1 MNIGIAGTG
10 RMGTALAVRLLALG
24 NTVRVW
30 NRTREK
36 AEAAVR
42 AGASVS
48 RTAGELASRSDAVI
62 TILTN
67 AAAMEAVYVGPDGLL
82 SGSAAGKLFIDMST
96 VRGDSH
102 RALAPKVAAQ
112 GAVFLECPV
121 SGTVG
126 PARDGTLV
134 GFAGGTPEVFARAKP
149 LLEQVCRRVELI
161 GPMGSGA
168 NVKLAAN
175 LLLAVFWQALAEAVS
190 LVRSGHIDPVRL
202 VDLLADSN
210 ISAGILRA
218 RGAQVAAALAGQ
230 DTGAATFDI
239 DFMRKDMRDMLREAE
254 SLGSFLPAVART
266 LEAFDQA
273 SAAGFGAIDGTR
285 YPAYWVDHVALTAES
300 NPTRPDRSLREKSRS

>member
-24 NTVRVW
+24 NAVSVW
-30 NRTREK
+30 NRTHEK
-36 AEAAVR
+36 TAAAAR

-48 RTAGELASRSDAVI
+48 RTAGELASRCDAVI

-67 AAAMEAVYVGPDGLL
+67 AAAMEAVYVEPDGLL
-82 SGSAAGKLFIDMST
+82 SGSVAGKLFIDMST

-112 GAVFLECPV
+112 GAMFLECPV

-126 PARDGTLV
+126 PAQEGKLV
-134 GFAGGTPEVFARAKP
+134 GFAGGTPEAFARAKP

-161 GPMGSGA
+161 GPVGAGA
-168 NVKLAAN
+168 NMKLAVN
-175 LLLAVFWQALAEAVS
+175 LLLTVFWQALAEAFS
-190 LVRSGHIDPVRL
+190 LVRSVHIEPTRL
-202 VDLLADSN
+202 IDLFADSN

-239 DFMRKDMRDMLREAE
+239 DFMRKDMRDMVREAQT
-254 SLGSFLPAVART
+254 LGISLPALART
-266 LEAFDQA
+266 LQAFDQA
-273 SAAGFGAIDGTR
+273 SAAGYGGIDGTR
-285 YPAYWVDHVALTAES
+285 YPAYWVDHAGSTAQG
-300 NPTRPDRSLREKSRS
+300 

>member
-10 RMGTALAVRLLALG
+10 RMGTAMAVRLLALG

-30 NRTREK
+30 NRTPEK
-36 AEAAVR
+36 TEAAAR

-48 RTAGELASRSDAVI
+48 RTAGELASQSDAVI

-67 AAAMEAVYVGPDGLL
+67 AAAMEAVYVEPRGLL

-112 GAVFLECPV
+112 GALFLECPV

-126 PARDGTLV
+126 PAQEGKLV
-134 GFAGGTPEVFARAKP
+134 GFAGGTPETFARAKP

-161 GPMGSGA
+161 GPVGSGA
-168 NVKLAAN
+168 NMKLAVN
-175 LLLAVFWQALAEAVS
+175 LLLTVFWQALGEAFS
-190 LVRSGHIDPVRL
+190 LVQSTHIDPARL
-202 VDLLADSN
+202 VDLFADSN

-218 RGAQVAAALAGQ
+218 RGPQVASALAGK
-230 DTGAATFDI
+230 DTGTATFDI
-239 DFMRKDMRDMLREAE
+239 DFMRKDMRDMVREAQA
-254 SLGSFLPAVART
+254 LGISLPALART
-266 LEAFDQA
+266 LQAFDEA
-273 SAAGFGAIDGTR
+273 SEAGYGGIDGTR
-285 YPAYWVDHVALTAES
+285 YPAYWVDHVGATERA
-300 NPTRPDRSLREKSRS
+300 

>member
-30 NRTREK
+30 NRTPEK
-36 AEAAVR
+36 TEAAAR

-48 RTAGELASRSDAVI
+48 RTAGELASQCDAVI

-67 AAAMEAVYVGPDGLL
+67 AAAMEAVYVEPRGLL

-112 GAVFLECPV
+112 GALFLECPV

-126 PARDGTLV
+126 PAQEGKLV
-134 GFAGGTPEVFARAKP
+134 GFAGGTPETFARAKP

-161 GPMGSGA
+161 GPVGSGA
-168 NVKLAAN
+168 NMKLAVN
-175 LLLAVFWQALAEAVS
+175 LLLTVFWQALGEAFS
-190 LVRSGHIDPVRL
+190 LVQSTHIDPARL
-202 VDLLADSN
+202 VDLFADSN

-218 RGAQVAAALAGQ
+218 RGPQVAAALAGK
-230 DTGAATFDI
+230 DTGTATFDI
-239 DFMRKDMRDMLREAE
+239 DFMRKDMRDMVCEAQT
-254 SLGSFLPAVART
+254 LGISLPALART
-266 LEAFDQA
+266 LQAFDQA
-273 SAAGFGAIDGTR
+273 SEAGYGGIDGTR
-285 YPAYWVDHVALTAES
+285 YPAYWVDHAGSTA
-300 NPTRPDRSLREKSRS
+300 RA

>member
-1 MNIGIAGTG
+1 M
-10 RMGTALAVRLLALG
+10 
-24 NTVRVW
+24 
-30 NRTREK
+30 
-36 AEAAVR
+36 
-42 AGASVS
+42 
-48 RTAGELASRSDAVI
+48 I

-82 SGSAAGKLFIDMST
+82 LGSAAGKLFIDMST

-102 RALAPKVAAQ
+102 RVGAPKVAAQ

-126 PARDGTLV
+126 PARRGTLV

-168 NVKLAAN
+168 NMKLAAN

-190 LVRSGHIDPVRL
+190 LVRSVDIDPVRL

-210 ISAGILRA
+210 LSAGILRA

-230 DTGAATFDI
+230 DTGAQTFARLHAQGHARHAARGGEPRLFPSGGRAHPSRRSTRHRQPASVRSTAPDI
-239 DFMRKDMRDMLREAE
+239 PPT
-254 SLGSFLPAVART
+254 GSITSV
-266 LEAFDQA
+266 
-273 SAAGFGAIDGTR
+273 
-285 YPAYWVDHVALTAES
+285 
-300 NPTRPDRSLREKSRS
+300 